1 MCKLLLGSFVHLRG
15 LSGRQGGGFMCG
27 CKASACGKEGGP
39 SGDSVRQCPFNMS
52 CVFQPWKTK
61 ALMFLSSDLSLS
73 EVDYTSKAVFLNLG
87 S

>member
-15 LSGRQGGGFMCG
+15 LSGREGGGFMCG
-27 CKASACGKEGGP
+27 CEASAY
-39 SGDSVRQCPFNMS
+39 GDSVRQCPFNMF